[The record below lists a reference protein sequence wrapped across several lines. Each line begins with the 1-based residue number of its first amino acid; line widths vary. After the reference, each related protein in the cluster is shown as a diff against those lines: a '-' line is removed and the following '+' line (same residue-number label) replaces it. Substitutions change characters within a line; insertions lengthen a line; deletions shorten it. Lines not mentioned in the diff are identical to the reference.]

1 MMLMMYRL
9 RCRRRRCLL
18 VSYVGINFSFCAFS
32 LASILS
38 LAAMVGAVFMPY
50 TYIKVIK
57 VLSSTVAGL
66 SEEF

>member
-50 TYIKVIK
+50 TYMVIK